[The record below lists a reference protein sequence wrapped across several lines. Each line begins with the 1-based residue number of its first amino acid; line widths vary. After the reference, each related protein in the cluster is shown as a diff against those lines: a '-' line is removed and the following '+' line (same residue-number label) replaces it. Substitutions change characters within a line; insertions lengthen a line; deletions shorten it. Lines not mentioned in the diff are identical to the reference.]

1 MRHKKRI
8 LTNAQTGELIKPLIQ
23 SPDRERYTG
32 FLSWDDAQ

>member
-8 LTNAQTGELIKPLIQ
+8 LINAQTGELIKPLEQ

-32 FLSWDDAQ
+32 ILSWDDVQ